1 MSDLYPRIYHCI
13 REIPSGA
20 VATYGQIASMVG
32 CGPRQVGYALAALRN
47 KVTDIPWHRV
57 LNRAG
62 RISVRSSDGFSLQQE
77 LLEAEG
83 VLFNLD
89 NRVNLGVFG
98 WQPEGGENQLARDS

>member
-13 REIPSGA
+13 REIPAGS

-32 CGPRQVGYALAALRN
+32 CGPRQVGYALSALKN

-57 LNRAG
+57 INREG
-62 RISVRSSDGFSLQQE
+62 RISVRSTDGFSLQQE

-83 VLFNLD
+83 VLFSLD
-89 NRVNLGVFG
+89 GRVNLGDFG
-98 WQPEGGENQLARDS
+98 WQPGAGEDSPTAS